1 MIETENLNFVEVF
14 IVATPTHDGKADI
27 CNASGT
33 ADIAKA
39 VGSLHGVP
47 SSNIYH
53 ERQAAEMVAEILTG
67 RMREAGLTTTFKA
80 FRCAMSVTEMLW
92 EMDEFKNLSNVKI
105 DT

>member
-1 MIETENLNFVEVF
+1 MIEIENLNFVEVF

-27 CNASGT
+27 CKASGT

-67 RMREAGLTTTFKA
+67 KMRKVGITTTFKA
-80 FRCAMSVTEMLW
+80 FRCVMAITEAL
-92 EMDEFKNLSNVKI
+92 
-105 DT
+105 